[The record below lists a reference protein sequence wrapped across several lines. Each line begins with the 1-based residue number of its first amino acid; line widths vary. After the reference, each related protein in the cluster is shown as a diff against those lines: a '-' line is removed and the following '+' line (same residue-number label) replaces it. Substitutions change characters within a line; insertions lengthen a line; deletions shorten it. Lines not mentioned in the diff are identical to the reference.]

1 MKNFILLDLICY
13 VALPYFIWTYGREPL
28 GDYYAM
34 LFSTVPGF
42 LYTIYR
48 FSKERQ
54 FNVAG
59 LSILLSLFLGTMVN
73 LLSGGAENLLWN
85 QVYLGYTFGLVYLI
99 SILVKKPLA
108 LQFAVDFVYLQGM
121 PKNKS
126 KALFSKKP
134 IFLWFQLLTGLFFFT
149 SLFQNSFKA
158 WLIHSY
164 GVDGYGEMLLYLKAS
179 GWFFY
184 GLSIAGFFLIG
195 HKINSQL
202 EQADIPDTQLD
213 SPESL
218 QVEKSALGTQHQK

>member
-1 MKNFILLDLICY
+1 MKKFILLDLVCY
-13 VALPYFIWTYGREPL
+13 VALPYFIWNYGREPF

-34 LFSTVPGF
+34 LLSTVPGF

-54 FNVAG
+54 FNIAG

-73 LLSGGAENLLWN
+73 LLSGNAENLLWN
-85 QVYLGYTFGLVYLI
+85 QVYLGYAFGFVYLI
-99 SILVKKPLA
+99 SMLIKKPLA

-121 PKNKS
+121 PKKES
-126 KALFSKKP
+126 KALFSQKP
-134 IFLWFQLLTGLFFFT
+134 IFFWFQLLTGLFLFT

-158 WLIHSY
+158 WLIHSH

-184 GLSIAGFFLIG
+184 GLSIAGFFFIG
-195 HKINSQL
+195 HKINVQSQ
-202 EQADIPDTQLD
+202 QASASDTPLNSQESSRPEESELDTQ
-213 SPESL
+213 PQE
-218 QVEKSALGTQHQK
+218 

>member
-73 LLSGGAENLLWN
+73 LLSGSAENLLWN
-85 QVYLGYTFGLVYLI
+85 QVYLGYAFGLVYLI

-121 PKNKS
+121 PKSKS
-126 KALFSKKP
+126 KAQFSKKP
-134 IFLWFQLLTGLFFFT
+134 IFFWFQLLTGLFFFT

-179 GWFFY
+179 GWVFY

-195 HKINSQL
+195 HKINNQL
-202 EQADIPDTQLD
+202 EPAGIPDTSLNSQ
-213 SPESL
+213 EIL
-218 QVEKSALGTQHQK
+218 QVEKSEIGTQHQK

>member
-1 MKNFILLDLICY
+1 
-13 VALPYFIWTYGREPL
+13 
-28 GDYYAM
+28 
-34 LFSTVPGF
+34 
-42 LYTIYR
+42 
-48 FSKERQ
+48 
-54 FNVAG
+54 
-59 LSILLSLFLGTMVN
+59 MVN
-73 LLSGGAENLLWN
+73 LLSGNAENLLWN
-85 QVYLGYTFGLVYLI
+85 QVYLGYAFGLVYLI

-121 PKNKS
+121 PKKES
-126 KALFSKKP
+126 TALFSKKP
-134 IFLWFQLLTGLFFFT
+134 IFFWFQLLTGLFFFT

-195 HKINSQL
+195 HKINSQP
-202 EQADIPDTQLD
+202 EQTDIPHTSLN

-218 QVEKSALGTQHQK
+218 KVEKSALGTQHQK